1 MDSKKRRRTLE
12 KNKDLATA
20 NEESSMDSYSALLR
34 HMEEP
39 SSSRSGNRK
48 KGLEPLCE
56 DVYIS
61 VKSPFDCLA
70 AEEDDTSTEED
81 YRYWLD
87 YIFVPQEDEEDD
99 GVFVPR
105 EDEEEDGDSLLVNVA
120 EEPLIGDVAEDPQ
133 IGDVAEDPQ
142 YKLFLDNVKA
152 RGTCYVIE
160 IPEQNI
166 CIEYPDVALTVASE
180 AQNNVGNY
188 TGKRRGRKPKN
199 LRQIIEDSHVVSAKV
214 QNNVGDYSQKRR
226 GRKPKNLRQI
236 IEDSHVVSAK
246 VQNNVGNYSGKR
258 RGRKPKNLRQI
269 IEDSHVV
276 SPKAQ
281 NNAGD
286 YSGKRRGRK
295 PKSLGQMVKDAHDA
309 SPKAQ
314 NHVGECKGRGR
325 GRKPK
330 DSGLVV
336 VKDFHGV
343 SQKAQYHV
351 GNRRGRKPN
360 GLGKHAVKDS
370 NGDGNAN
377 VVEVSRAQNNDG
389 KYSGKRRGR
398 KPKELRNDAVKD
410 SNGSCNGGA
419 SEAKKNDGNDK
430 GTLKGETPQKN
441 DHIAKGDHIYPP
453 SGIEIKVK
461 EEIEEDDDDALC
473 KRRRKVPSLNLEHYW
488 HDDKANATK
497 YTKYREKLM
506 QELEKP
512 YCEEEYKKLF
522 KYMKHRKLVEYHKEH
537 RSGPRTCKRNYLGK
551 SLLNHHVDLNKKLK
565 SVSGDYPK
573 RLTLLRGFVFWLT
586 HCADDEAFKP
596 WIYPE
601 YCKPAPKM

>member
-1 MDSKKRRRTLE
+1 MKEKEGVNFLFREVQMDCKKRRRTLE

-20 NEESSMDSYSALLR
+20 NEESSIDSYNTLAR
-34 HMEEP
+34 HMVEP

-61 VKSPFDCLA
+61 VKSPVP
-70 AEEDDTSTEED
+70 EEDDTFISED
-81 YRYWLD
+81 YKYWLD
-87 YIFVPQEDEEDD
+87 YVYVPEEDEED
-99 GVFVPR
+99 
-105 EDEEEDGDSLLVNVA
+105 DGDSLLVNVA

-133 IGDVAEDPQ
+133 
-142 YKLFLDNVKA
+142 YKLFLDHVKA
-152 RGTCYVIE
+152 RGTCYAIE

-166 CIEYPDVALTVASE
+166 YIEYPDVALTVAYE
-180 AQNNVGNY
+180 AQNNIGNY
-188 TGKRRGRKPKN
+188 SGKRRGRKPKN
-199 LRQIIEDSHVVSAKV
+199 LRQIIEDSHVVSAKA
-214 QNNVGDYSQKRR
+214 QNNVG
-226 GRKPKNLRQI
+226 
-236 IEDSHVVSAK
+236 E
-246 VQNNVGNYSGKR
+246 YSGKR

-281 NNAGD
+281 NNVGD
-286 YSGKRRGRK
+286 YSQKRRGRK
-295 PKSLGQMVKDAHDA
+295 PKYLGQMVKDTHDV

-336 VKDFHGV
+336 VKDFHAV
-343 SQKAQYHV
+343 SQKAQNYV
-351 GNRRGRKPN
+351 GKRRGRKPN
-360 GLGKHAVKDS
+360 GLGKHAVKDT
-370 NGDGNAN
+370 NGNGNAN
-377 VVEVSRAQNNDG
+377 VVDVSKAQNNDG
-389 KYSGKRRGR
+389 KY
-398 KPKELRNDAVKD
+398 
-410 SNGSCNGGA
+410 

-441 DHIAKGDHIYPP
+441 DHIAKGDHIHPP

-461 EEIEEDDDDALC
+461 EEIEEDDDDSLC
-473 KRRRKVPSLNLEHYW
+473 KRRRTVPSLNLEHYW
-488 HDDKANATK
+488 HDDKANAMK

-512 YCEEEYKKLF
+512 YCEEEYKRLF
-522 KYMKHRKLVEYHKEH
+522 KYMKHKKLVEYHKEH

-551 SLLNHHVDLNKKLK
+551 SLLNHHVGKLN
-565 SVSGDYPK
+565 
-573 RLTLLRGFVFWLT
+573 F
-586 HCADDEAFKP
+586 
-596 WIYPE
+596 
-601 YCKPAPKM
+601 

>member
-1 MDSKKRRRTLE
+1 MKKKESVNFLFREVQMDCKKRRRTLE

-20 NEESSMDSYSALLR
+20 NEESSIDSYNTLAR
-34 HMEEP
+34 HMVEP

-61 VKSPFDCLA
+61 VKSPFNCPVP
-70 AEEDDTSTEED
+70 EEDDTA
-81 YRYWLD
+81 YKYWLD
-87 YIFVPQEDEEDD
+87 YVYVPEEDEED
-99 GVFVPR
+99 
-105 EDEEEDGDSLLVNVA
+105 DGDSLLVNVA
-120 EEPLIGDVAEDPQ
+120 EEPLT
-133 IGDVAEDPQ
+133 GDVAEDPQ
-142 YKLFLDNVKA
+142 YKLFLDHVKV
-152 RGTCYVIE
+152 RGTCYAIE

-166 CIEYPDVALTVASE
+166 YIEYPDVALTVAYE
-180 AQNNVGNY
+180 AQNNVG
-188 TGKRRGRKPKN
+188 K
-199 LRQIIEDSHVVSAKV
+199 DSHAVSAKA
-214 QNNVGDYSQKRR
+214 QNNVGEYS
-226 GRKPKNLRQI
+226 
-236 IEDSHVVSAK
+236 E
-246 VQNNVGNYSGKR
+246 KR

-281 NNAGD
+281 NNVGD
-286 YSGKRRGRK
+286 YSQKKRRGRK
-295 PKSLGQMVKDAHDA
+295 PKYLGQMVKDTHDV

-336 VKDFHGV
+336 VKDFHAV
-343 SQKAQYHV
+343 SQKAQNYV
-351 GNRRGRKPN
+351 GKRRGRKPN
-360 GLGKHAVKDS
+360 GLGKHAVKDT

-377 VVEVSRAQNNDG
+377 VVDVSKAQNNDG

-398 KPKELRNDAVKD
+398 KPKELRNDAIKD

-419 SEAKKNDGNDK
+419 SEAKKNDDNDK

-441 DHIAKGDHIYPP
+441 DHIAKGDHIHPP
-453 SGIEIKVK
+453 SCIEIKVK
-461 EEIEEDDDDALC
+461 EEIEEDDDDSLC

-488 HDDKANATK
+488 HDDKANAMK

-512 YCEEEYKKLF
+512 YCEEEYKRLF
-522 KYMKHRKLVEYHKEH
+522 KYMKHKKLVEYHKEH
-537 RSGPRTCKRNYLGK
+537 RSGPTTCKRNYLGK

-565 SVSGDYPK
+565 SVRGDYPK

-586 HCADDEAFKP
+586 HCADNEAFKP

-601 YCKPAPKM
+601 YCKPAPKV